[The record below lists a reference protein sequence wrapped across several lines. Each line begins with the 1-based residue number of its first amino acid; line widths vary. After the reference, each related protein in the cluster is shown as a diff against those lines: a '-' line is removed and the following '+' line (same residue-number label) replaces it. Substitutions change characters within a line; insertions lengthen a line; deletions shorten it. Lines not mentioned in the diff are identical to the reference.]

1 MTIHQELK
9 KIKSLPYKVASA
21 SKKLELIKELLANDH
36 SFFKWT
42 DAMFMF
48 SESRLKKMLATEL
61 VRHQLVYSM
70 NDTTTTFGYKA
81 DMVVTIRFNYKD
93 IIDVESIV
101 KEVFG
106 EQYPALLEKITE
118 HNTTRK
124 EFHER
129 LKTMNE
135 NSTMEDILAVFSK
148 VKEDLKK
155 D

>member
-9 KIKSLPYKVASA
+9 KIKSLPYKLVNASE
-21 SKKLELIKELLANDH
+21 KLEMIKAVLADDH
-36 SFFKWT
+36 SFFKWS

-48 SESRLKKMLATEL
+48 SDSRLNKMVATEL
-61 VRHQLVYSM
+61 VRHQLVHSI

-93 IIDVESIV
+93 IIDVEPMVI
-101 KEVFG
+101 EVFG
-106 EQYPALLEKITE
+106 DQYPALLEKITQ
-118 HNTTRK
+118 HKTTRK

-135 NSTMEDILAVFSK
+135 NSTMDDILAVFSK

-155 D
+155 T